1 MFFYLLDVADGQGA
15 SILTPEQDE
24 LLQQMLKSGNADKK
38 HVQAILALMA
48 KQSLESAFEQFKSIE
63 MQGGRPVLEPFGGAR
78 SPNQCTGGRGNG
90 YGIVR
95 SGPNTVPYVEWKDWP
110 QEKPPSFGDMSAA
123 GRLQW
128 AMARGIEVVPKVF
141 VGEIEDLITSQD
153 FKDTV
158 AIVAL
163 GGIMLQLIPGANAA
177 FFGLMTARLVAT
189 VGYAAATA
197 SVAEGIRQLL
207 VYADLAVKAKNV
219 EELELAAEAFA
230 KAIIAFSGSVGAS
243 KAFKLKR
250 SAKALQ
256 CPAPGEVPRA
266 PLTIRE
272 RLAEYYNRLRGQ
284 PPAKT
289 ADEALE
295 RVRNT
300 LDEVEDLHSG
310 VPKRNPPPPLGQSDG
325 RMHPPLDDFVT
336 RNPNG
341 SITARTRG
349 HHIEIGSDGSIT
361 IKNLKTGDIEF
372 QQPGGAG
379 K

>member
-1 MFFYLLDVADGQGA
+1 VFFYLLDVVDGQGA

-63 MQGGRPVLEPFGGAR
+63 MQGGRPVLEPFDGAR

-95 SGPNTVPYVEWKDWP
+95 SGPNTVPYVEWKEWKHWP
-110 QEKPPSFGDMSAA
+110 PEQRAPSFSDTSAL

-128 AMARGIEVVPKVF
+128 AMVRGIQEIPNEF
-141 VGEIEDLITSQD
+141 AGQIEDLITSQD

-197 SVAEGIRQLL
+197 SVAEGIVSFWSMPIWL
-207 VYADLAVKAKNV
+207 
-219 EELELAAEAFA
+219 
-230 KAIIAFSGSVGAS
+230 
-243 KAFKLKR
+243 
-250 SAKALQ
+250 
-256 CPAPGEVPRA
+256 
-266 PLTIRE
+266 
-272 RLAEYYNRLRGQ
+272 
-284 PPAKT
+284 
-289 ADEALE
+289 
-295 RVRNT
+295 
-300 LDEVEDLHSG
+300 
-310 VPKRNPPPPLGQSDG
+310 
-325 RMHPPLDDFVT
+325 
-336 RNPNG
+336 
-341 SITARTRG
+341 
-349 HHIEIGSDGSIT
+349 
-361 IKNLKTGDIEF
+361 
-372 QQPGGAG
+372 
-379 K
+379 